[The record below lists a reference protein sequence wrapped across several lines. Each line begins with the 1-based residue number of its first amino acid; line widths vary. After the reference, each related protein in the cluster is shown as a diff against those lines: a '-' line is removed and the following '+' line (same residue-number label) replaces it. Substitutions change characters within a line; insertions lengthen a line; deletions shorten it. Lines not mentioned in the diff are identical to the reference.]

1 MSQDSIN
8 GKNYEQYHSLGI
20 DACRGDASACI
31 LRDGILVVKPELLCY
46 ASIISLNNLAARLP
60 F

>member
-8 GKNYEQYHSLGI
+8 GKSYEHYHSLGI
-20 DACRGDASACI
+20 DAYHGDASACI
-31 LRDGILVVKPELLCY
+31 LRDGILVVKSE
-46 ASIISLNNLAARLP
+46 